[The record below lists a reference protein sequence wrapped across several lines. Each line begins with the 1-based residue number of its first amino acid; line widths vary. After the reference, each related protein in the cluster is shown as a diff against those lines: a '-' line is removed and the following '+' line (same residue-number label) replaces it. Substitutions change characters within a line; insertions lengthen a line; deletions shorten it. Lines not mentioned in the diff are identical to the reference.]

1 MSLMEEVAILQ
12 VHYLQLEV
20 QVVDSLELIQLVVQ
34 LIVFQFQ
41 VEAQDMLLE
50 IIYPLYVLVDAL
62 VQVLMHQ

>member
-1 MSLMEEVAILQ
+1 MEEVATLQ

-41 VEAQDMLLE
+41 VEAQDMLSE

-62 VQVLMHQ
+62 VQVLMHL

>member
-1 MSLMEEVAILQ
+1 MSLMGAVATLQ

-41 VEAQDMLLE
+41 AEAQDMLLE
-50 IIYPLYVLVDAL
+50 ITCPLYVLVDAL